1 MNPSINIRKFL
12 LIAAVIL
19 FIIQLAVIL
28 SGNWIKIIVF
38 LITVPLIAI
47 IPILLISSA
56 ISTSIILELIGVA
69 VSGQRWSDKKFFRF
83 FILVWI
89 LLLFIQT
96 IGIVIGKSHPPFV
109 NS

>member
-69 VSGQRWSDKKFFRF
+69 VSGQRWSDKNFFGF
-83 FILVWI
+83 
-89 LLLFIQT
+89 LFWS
-96 IGIVIGKSHPPFV
+96 GFYYCSFKL
-109 NS
+109 

>member
-1 MNPSINIRKFL
+1 MGLLSFLKRIFKGDGKLYPESLTQVGFDSERIWVKHPDQDEESIL
-12 LIAAVIL
+12 
-19 FIIQLAVIL
+19 
-28 SGNWIKIIVF
+28 WE
-38 LITVPLIAI
+38 
-47 IPILLISSA
+47 
-56 ISTSIILELIGVA
+56 ELIGVA